1 MNRLEFFT
9 KVIAEPIDKQWLY
22 PHPLSITFSDTFYQ
36 DDFPESNFYDEA
48 VSETLWNAAYEII
61 HSGMAKAKSVKTFI
75 TVFNPD
81 TLMEGT
87 MIYEA
92 VSEYLQVA
100 ADTGV
105 VENVE
110 WEARES
116 VFQHDLRYF
125 FRGWHDLN

>member
-1 MNRLEFFT
+1 MDRLEFFT
-9 KVIAEPIDKQWLY
+9 KVIAMPFDMQEVPI
-22 PHPLSITFSDTFYQ
+22 HPLAITFSDTFYQ
-36 DDFPESNFYDEA
+36 DDFPESNIYDEA

-61 HSGMAKAKSVKTFI
+61 HNGMAKAKSVKTFI

-87 MIYEA
+87 MVYEA
-92 VSEYLQVA
+92 VPEDLQVA
-100 ADTGV
+100 VDTGV

-116 VFQHDLRYF
+116 VFQHDLCYF
-125 FRGWHDLN
+125 FRGWHGL

>member
-9 KVIAEPIDKQWLY
+9 KVIAEPIDKQGLY

-36 DDFPESNFYDEA
+36 DDFPISQLYDEA
-48 VSETLWNAAYEII
+48 IAETLWNAAYEII
-61 HSGMAKAKSVKTFI
+61 QNGMAKAKSVKTFI

-87 MIYEA
+87 MVYEA
-92 VSEYLQVA
+92 VPEDLQVA
-100 ADTGV
+100 VDTGV

-116 VFQHDLRYF
+116 VFQHDLRSYF
-125 FRGWHDLN
+125 KGWDGL

>member
-9 KVIAEPIDKQWLY
+9 RVIAEPFDMQEVII
-22 PHPLSITFSDTFYQ
+22 HPLAITFSDTFYQ
-36 DDFPESNFYDEA
+36 DDFPESNIYDEA

-61 HSGMAKAKSVKTFI
+61 HNGMAKAKSVKTFI

-87 MIYEA
+87 MVYEA
-92 VSEYLQVA
+92 VPEDLQVA
-100 ADTGV
+100 IDTGV

-125 FRGWHDLN
+125 FRGWHGL

>member
-1 MNRLEFFT
+1 MHRLEFFT
-9 KVIAEPIDKQWLY
+9 KVIAEPFDMQGLY
-22 PHPLSITFSDTFYQ
+22 PHPVSITFSDTFYR
-36 DDFPESNFYDEA
+36 DDFPEGNIYEEA

-61 HSGMAKAKSVKTFI
+61 HNGMAKAKSVKTFI

-87 MIYEA
+87 MVYEA
-92 VSEYLQVA
+92 VPEDLQVA

-110 WEARES
+110 WEAIES

-125 FRGWHDLN
+125 FRSWHGL

>member
-9 KVIAEPIDKQWLY
+9 KVIAEPFDMQEVWI
-22 PHPLSITFSDTFYQ
+22 HPVSITFSDTFYR
-36 DDFPESNFYDEA
+36 DDFPLSELYEEA
-48 VSETLWNAAYEII
+48 ITETLWNASYEIL
-61 HSGMAKAKSVKTFI
+61 HNNMAKAKSVKAFLTI
-75 TVFNPD
+75 FNPS

-87 MIYEA
+87 LVYEA
-92 VSEYLQVA
+92 VPEDLQVA
-100 ADTGV
+100 IDTGV

-125 FRGWHDLN
+125 FKGWHGL